1 MIVLAGGVLIV
12 KVPNIKH
19 DMVIHTLPILIHTLP
34 ILILITASIT
44 DTMIITTSTRISSS
58 PTVSPTAVTLILA
71 ILRSWTLDRLR
82 PKGQV

>member
-12 KVPNIKH
+12 KVPNIEH
-19 DMVIHTLPILIHTLP
+19 DMVIHTLPM
-34 ILILITASIT
+34 LILITASIT

-71 ILRSWTLDRLR
+71 ILRSWTPDRLR